1 MSQVI
6 ACTIA
11 ARARQ
16 ENVWRLG
23 RLESHLVRTSSAKE
37 GLGTAYSGS
46 CRLWFTLSHGIINE
60 IYYPTV
66 DQPNTRD
73 FEFLIS
79 DGKTDPDVL
88 ALDFFLILQRGAGD
102 HGTGEENRFKF
113 GKRRQYACAANLDS
127 NPFQFGF
134 SLLVRRFGGDRLP
147 PPLPHGAPPSPFFSS
162 PSL

>member
-79 DGKTDPDVL
+79 DGKTDADVL
-88 ALDFFLILQRGAGD
+88 ALDFFLISQL
-102 HGTGEENRFKF
+102 
-113 GKRRQYACAANLDS
+113 CAEDPVTANDTR
-127 NPFQFGF
+127 FQFT
-134 SLLVRRFGGDRLP
+134 
-147 PPLPHGAPPSPFFSS
+147 
-162 PSL
+162 